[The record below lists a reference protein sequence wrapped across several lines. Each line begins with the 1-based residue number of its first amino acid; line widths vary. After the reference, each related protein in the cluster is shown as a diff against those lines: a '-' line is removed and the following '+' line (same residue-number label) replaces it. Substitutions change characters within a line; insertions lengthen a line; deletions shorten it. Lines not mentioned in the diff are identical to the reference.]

1 MAFTMPTNI
10 ESRPVTVIGGGTLGR
25 KIALMLS
32 NRGGT
37 VRVVDKIPEVREAA
51 KAYVDEMTPTVVKSI
66 DGGKAGT
73 IELYEDMADAV
84 PGSWLVVEAVPE
96 KKDFKISIFGELDKI
111 ADADAI
117 LATNSSSYAS
127 EEIIGEVEH
136 PERVCNVHF
145 YQPPELPAADLMS
158 CGQTDEQ
165 VLPFLKEE
173 LAKHGV
179 YGFVAAKKSTGFI
192 FNRIWAAI
200 KRECLSVVADGVSTP
215 QDIDQM
221 WMINFGMS
229 WGPFQLMDKV
239 GLDVVRDI
247 ELHYMDER
255 PGLPTNTIELL
266 DEYIARGDLGKK
278 SGKGFYDY
286 SQES

>member
-1 MAFTMPTNI
+1 MSFTMPQHI

-25 KIALMLS
+25 KIALMMAD
-32 NRGGT
+32 RGGL
-37 VRVVDKIPEVREAA
+37 VRIVDQIPEVREAA
-51 KAYVDEMTPTVVKSI
+51 KAYVEDNLPALVETI
-66 DGGKAGT
+66 DGGAVGT
-73 IELYEDMADAV
+73 VELYDDIAQAV
-84 PGSWLVVEAVPE
+84 PGAWLVVEAVPE
-96 KKDFKISIFGELDKI
+96 KLELKKTLFGELDTI

-117 LATNSSSYAS
+117 LATNSSSFAS
-127 EEIIGEVEH
+127 GEIIEAVTH

-158 CGQTDEQ
+158 SGHTDPAI
-165 VLPFLKEE
+165 LPFLKEE

-179 YGFVAAKKSTGFI
+179 FGFIAAARSTGFI

-215 QDIDQM
+215 ADIDQM
-221 WMINFGMS
+221 WMINFGMD

-247 ELHYMDER
+247 ELHYLDER

-266 DEYIARGDLGKK
+266 DTYIARGDLGRK

-286 SQES
+286 SQE

>member
-1 MAFTMPTNI
+1 MPFSMPQNI

-25 KIALMLS
+25 KIALMMA
-32 NRGGT
+32 NRGGV
-37 VRVVDKIPEVREAA
+37 VRIVDKIPQVREAA
-51 KAYVDEMTPTVVKSI
+51 KAYVEENLPALVATI
-66 DGGKAGT
+66 DGGKVGT
-73 IELYEDMADAV
+73 VELYDDMAYAV
-84 PGSWLVVEAVPE
+84 PGAWLVVECVPE
-96 KKDFKISIFGELDKI
+96 KLDLKKAIFGELDQL
-111 ADADAI
+111 ADPDAI

-127 EEIIGEVEH
+127 EEMIDHVKH

-145 YQPPELPAADLMS
+145 YQPPELAAADLMS
-158 CGQTDEQ
+158 SGHTDEAI
-165 VLPFLKEE
+165 LPFLKEE

-179 YGFVAAKKSTGFI
+179 FGFIAAKKSTGFI

-200 KRECLSVVADGVSTP
+200 KRECLAVVADGVSTP
-215 QDIDQM
+215 ADIDQM
-221 WMINFGMS
+221 WMINFGMD

-247 ELHYMDER
+247 ELHYLQER

-266 DEYIARGDLGKK
+266 DGYIDRGELGRK

-286 SQES
+286 SQT

>member
-1 MAFTMPTNI
+1 MSFTMPTNI

-25 KIALMLS
+25 KIALMLA

-37 VRVVDKIPEVREAA
+37 VRIVDMIPQVRLDAM
-51 KAYVDEMTPTVVKSI
+51 AYVEEMMPKVVKSI
-66 DGGKAGT
+66 KGGRAGT
-73 IELYEDMADAV
+73 IELYDDVEKAV

-96 KKDFKISIFGELDKI
+96 KKDLKISLFGQLDRI
-111 ADADAI
+111 ADEDAI

-127 EEIIGEVEH
+127 EEIIDEVQR
-136 PERVCNVHF
+136 PQRVCNVHF

-158 CGQTDEQ
+158 SGHTDPAI
-165 VLPFLKEE
+165 LPFLQEE

-179 YGFVAAKKSTGFI
+179 YGFIASKKSTGFI

-200 KRECLSVVADGVSTP
+200 KRECLSVVADGVSNP
-215 QDIDQM
+215 QDIDKM
-221 WMINFGMS
+221 WMINFGMD
-229 WGPFQLMDKV
+229 WGPFQLMDRV

-247 ELHYMDER
+247 ELHYIDER

-266 DEYIARGDLGKK
+266 DEYIARGDLGRK

-286 SQES
+286 SE